1 MNQEKALKTPEAKE
15 EYTCCHFYL
24 KISLMNVMKSGMW
37 NLKGHVLAASMQEKH
52 IYPEIDDDTNLKCAI
67 VNLRNVEF
75 YYFVVFCFSLC
86 ISGQKSR
93 IMVIKTSAIIY
104 KFYPRKYSSTMPT
117 AHCTKYLI
125 HNEQVWTCLM
135 GGIVQWIPSWTSLNM
150 FRGSLRPGPGD
161 SVIVQLYC
169 RPMHQR

>member
-24 KISLMNVMKSGMW
+24 KISLMKSGMW
-37 NLKGHVLAASMQEKH
+37 NLKGHVSAALIQEKH

-67 VNLRNVEF
+67 VNLRNVQF

-93 IMVIKTSAIIY
+93 IMVIKTSAINKVLPNRVFL
-104 KFYPRKYSSTMPT
+104 KF
-117 AHCTKYLI
+117 TKLVMLI
-125 HNEQVWTCLM
+125 
-135 GGIVQWIPSWTSLNM
+135 
-150 FRGSLRPGPGD
+150 
-161 SVIVQLYC
+161 
-169 RPMHQR
+169 